1 MFFASFSIETTMQK
15 LTEKPCYALGRS
27 IVYNQVLAE
36 IGLRIKGSFVE
47 FETETKGNGLRPGK
61 TTEWR

>member
-1 MFFASFSIETTMQK
+1 MCFFRGPHRKKNS
-15 LTEKPCYALGRS
+15 YALGRS

-47 FETETKGNGLRPGK
+47 FETETETKGN
-61 TTEWR
+61 